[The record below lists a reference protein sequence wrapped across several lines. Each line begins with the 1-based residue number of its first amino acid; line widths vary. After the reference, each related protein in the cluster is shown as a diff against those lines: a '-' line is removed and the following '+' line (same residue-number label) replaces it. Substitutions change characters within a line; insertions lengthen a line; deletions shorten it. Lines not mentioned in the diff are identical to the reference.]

1 MLGPPDPSVL
11 TLTLTFLLLFKQHQ
25 GQECPDV
32 PAYMNGLSGMPLRL
46 SPPLLNTQRNVYS
59 YQWKVKLPFSPDYC
73 VILTWKNKRLHSEPS
88 ILDHFNNR
96 LNYTFQNMD
105 LLITASEPQD
115 SGLYVLVITFDE
127 TGHVCEIK
135 FNVSVF
141 DHVKKPHIQE
151 EWKALG
157 KGICQMTLSCLVIMD
172 EHVNYTWYRGS
183 ELLQVGRNLT
193 YVEQRSDTDG
203 MNTYTCNISNRA
215 SWASHTLNI
224 TQGCP
229 SAHQGSKFLPFLVAI
244 VILTM
249 LFLGT
254 LTFFCVWRRKRR
266 QSSETSPKEF
276 LTIYEDVKD
285 LQIRRNQEQ
294 EQEQK
299 PPEGSTIYSM
309 IQAQTPASA
318 SSETSNTLYSL
329 VYKSGPKVKNHNS
342 SISHSVYEE
351 VGKRPPK
358 AQSPTRLS
366 REELESFDIYS

>member
-1 MLGPPDPSVL
+1 MGAVQALHSSRQPARALELPP
-11 TLTLTFLLLFKQHQ
+11 
-25 GQECPDV
+25 
-32 PAYMNGLSGMPLRL
+32 RL
-46 SPPLLNTQRNVYS
+46 SAPLPHRS
-59 YQWKVKLPFSPDYC
+59 RCLPALLQPHFDQGVDRPFLGIPKEHTEVCGSSGPSGSGSLD
-73 VILTWKNKRLHSEPS
+73 LH
-88 ILDHFNNR
+88 IK
-96 LNYTFQNMD
+96 
-105 LLITASEPQD
+105 ASEPQD
-115 SGLYVLVITFDE
+115 SGFYVLGITYE
-127 TGHVCEIK
+127 SGHVCEVK

-203 MNTYTCNISNRA
+203 VNTYTCNVSNRA

-224 TQGCP
+224 TQGCS

-244 VILTM
+244 MILTM

-254 LTFFCVWRRKRR
+254 LTFFCMWRRKRR
-266 QSSETSPKEF
+266 QSSETSPKEL

-285 LQIRRNQEQ
+285 LQIRRNQ

-329 VYKSGPKVKNHNS
+329 VHKSGSKVKNHNP

-358 AQSPTRLS
+358 AQNPTRLS